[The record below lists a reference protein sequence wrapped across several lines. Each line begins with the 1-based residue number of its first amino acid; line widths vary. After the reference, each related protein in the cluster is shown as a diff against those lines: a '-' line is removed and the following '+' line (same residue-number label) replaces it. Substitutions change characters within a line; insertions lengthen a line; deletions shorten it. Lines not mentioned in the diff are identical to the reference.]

1 MTFPG
6 QQIKKNEL
14 LFQAPVLN
22 RCQDAVFALCRFP
35 VVLWMLEDS
44 SIVDR
49 L

>member
-22 RCQDAVFALCRFP
+22 RCQDAVFASFMPLSGCP
-35 VVLWMLEDS
+35 LDAG
-44 SIVDR
+44 R
-49 L
+49 LINCG